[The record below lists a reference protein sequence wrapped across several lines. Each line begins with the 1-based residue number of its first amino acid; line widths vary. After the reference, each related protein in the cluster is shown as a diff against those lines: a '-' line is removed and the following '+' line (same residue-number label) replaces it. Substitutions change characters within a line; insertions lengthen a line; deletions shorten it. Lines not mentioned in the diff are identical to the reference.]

1 MNKENEF
8 IKNTIILLLGKFS
21 TQIVSFLLLP
31 LYTYKLSTS
40 DYGYVDL
47 AQTYISLLVPVIL
60 LQLDSG
66 VFRYLIDIRKNE
78 EDKKKIIAS
87 SFYCV
92 CTIIILLLGIVFI
105 IKRYVD
111 INYFYSII
119 FNIFIM
125 VLNMYM
131 MSIARGNGN
140 NKHYAISSCIM
151 AALNL
156 IINVILIIAFKY
168 NAKSILIS
176 ASISNAISLIY
187 IFLVEKVYKYINVKN
202 IDFKELKRLLKYSIP
217 MIPNALSWWIVGLS
231 DRTIIVN
238 LLNVSA
244 NGIYSI
250 SCKFSNLLNSV
261 FSIFSMSWQETASIH
276 INDNDAGEFF
286 SKMITN
292 IFNFFTIISCIIVGA
307 LPLIFNILIGTE
319 YKDAYNYIPILLLG
333 NIFNVLV
340 GLFGGI
346 YIAKKMTNKVA
357 ITTIASAIL
366 NIIINLMLIR
376 KIELYAA
383 CFSTVIAYF
392 VMSIY
397 RYYDVRK
404 YLYIKLNIKRCSKYI
419 IGFVLLLIPYYYKIE
434 YLSLILVLVICII
447 YILENKKNIIESVGK
462 MKVKNIQ

>member
-1 MNKENEF
+1 MSKENEF

-47 AQTYISLLVPVIL
+47 AQTYISLLVPILL

-78 EDKKKIIAS
+78 ENKKKIIAS
-87 SFYCV
+87 SFYCI
-92 CTIIILLLGIVFI
+92 CTIIFI
-105 IKRYVD
+105 IIMIIIIIKKYIE

-119 FNIFIM
+119 LNIFIL

-151 AALNL
+151 ASLNL
-156 IINVILIIAFKY
+156 IINAILIINFKY
-168 NAKSILIS
+168 NAESILIS

-187 IFLVEKVYKYINVKN
+187 IFFVEKVYKYIKIKY
-202 IDFKELKRLLKYSIP
+202 IDLEKLKELLKYSIP

-250 SCKFSNLLNSV
+250 ACKFSNLLNSV
-261 FSIFSMSWQETASIH
+261 FSIFSMSWQETASLH
-276 INDNDAGEFF
+276 INDDDAGKFF

-292 IFNFFTIISCIIVGA
+292 IFNFFVIISCIIVGI
-307 LPLIFNILIGTE
+307 LPLMFNVVIGAE
-319 YKDAYNYIPILLLG
+319 YKESYNYIPILLLG

-340 GLFGGI
+340 GLLGGI
-346 YIAKKMTNKVA
+346 YVAKKMTKKVA
-357 ITTIASAIL
+357 MTTIGSAIF
-366 NIIINLMLIR
+366 NIIINLIFIR
-376 KIELYAA
+376 KIGLYAA
-383 CFSTVIAYF
+383 CLSTVIAYF
-392 VMSIY
+392 IMSIY
-397 RYYDVRK
+397 RYHDIKK
-404 YLYIKLNIKRCSKYI
+404 YLDMTISIRKCGKYLT
-419 IGFVLLLIPYYYKIE
+419 GFVIILLPYYYELKYI
-434 YLSLILVLVICII
+434 SIIMLIIICII
-447 YILENKKNIIESVGK
+447 YTIENRDIIIKTIKKIK
-462 MKVKNIQ
+462 KK